1 MNNIKITILSIVA
14 CTLMLPNLFAQEQK
28 LSANEITQF
37 KNSVIKKSET
47 IKSLKTDFVQYKHLS
62 FLSNEI
68 ETSGNMVFQAPD
80 LLNWRYT
87 KPYQYSIVFQKGK
100 IHIND
105 QGNKSSFD
113 ASGNKM
119 FENINKLIVG
129 SVSGNMFDDQEFTI
143 SYHKNS
149 THYITKFIPKAKE
162 LKKVIAEIELHF
174 PIRTM
179 VVSQVILNESSGDY
193 TKIIF
198 KNQQIN
204 AKVSPS
210 DFVN

>member
-47 IKSLKTDFVQYKHLS
+47 IKSLKTDFIQYKHLS
-62 FLSNEI
+62 FLSREI
-68 ETSGNMVFQAPD
+68 ETSGKMVFQVPD

-87 KPYQYSIVFQKGK
+87 KPYQYSIVFKKGK

-119 FENINKLIVG
+119 FEKINKLIVG
-129 SVSGNMFDDQEFTI
+129 SVSGNMFDDNEFSI
-143 SYHKNS
+143 SYYKNK
-149 THYITKFIPKAKE
+149 THYVAKFIPKSKD
-162 LKKVIAEIELHF
+162 LKKVIAEIELYF
-174 PIRTM
+174 PFDTF
-179 VVSQVILNESSGDY
+179 VVSEVKLNESSGDY
-193 TKIIF
+193 TRIVF
-198 KNQQIN
+198 KNQQLN

-210 DFVN
+210 DFTN